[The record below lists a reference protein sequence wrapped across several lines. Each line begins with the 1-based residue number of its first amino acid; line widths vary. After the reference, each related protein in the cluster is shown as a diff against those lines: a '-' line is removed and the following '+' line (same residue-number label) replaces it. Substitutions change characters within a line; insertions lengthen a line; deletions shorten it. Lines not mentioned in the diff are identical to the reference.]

1 MTLDKSNYKNE
12 IPELLFKR
20 LFAPSIAHTIQ
31 KESRSCESCHNSPLA
46 LGYGRGNLEYIIH
59 NKVGRW
65 IFEPSYKVSEFDNL
79 PEDAW
84 IGFLQTRKEEM
95 ATREN
100 VRPFSIE
107 EQKNILTVGACL
119 TCHKPDS
126 EIMKNSL
133 SDYTIQKKNL
143 SSDCILPTW
152 N

>member
-1 MTLDKSNYKNE
+1 
-12 IPELLFKR
+12 
-20 LFAPSIAHTIQ
+20 
-31 KESRSCESCHNSPLA
+31 
-46 LGYGRGNLEYIIH
+46 
-59 NKVGRW
+59 
-65 IFEPSYKVSEFDNL
+65 
-79 PEDAW
+79 
-84 IGFLQTRKEEM
+84 M